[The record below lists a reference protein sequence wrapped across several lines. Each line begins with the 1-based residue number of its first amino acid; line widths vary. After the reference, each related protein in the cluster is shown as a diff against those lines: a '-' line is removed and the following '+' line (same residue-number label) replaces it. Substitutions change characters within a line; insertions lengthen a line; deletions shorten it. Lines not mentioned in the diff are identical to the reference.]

1 MLVRVAILVRMVMK
15 ARVVRQDVQDA
26 VMMRSRSQ
34 DDMLPEKY
42 DDMMRSR

>member
-1 MLVRVAILVRMVMK
+1 MVGVAILVRMVIK
-15 ARVVRQDVQDA
+15 ARVVRQDVQEA
-26 VMMRSRSQ
+26 GMMRSRSQ